1 MMNTIQALP
10 SSTTSDG
17 LKIAY
22 IGIKGLPSNAGA
34 DRVVEAIVRRL
45 AARHE
50 LTVYCS
56 SLAVPAGATFPG
68 VELARV
74 PVLRGKHAHAATL
87 FLMAA
92 LDALVR
98 RDFDLVHVHNVEAS
112 FVLPL
117 LKPKYPIIATSHG
130 LAYARDKWSGAAKS
144 LIRLTDW
151 PYIKLADCVTS
162 VSGPVAEYY
171 TSRYRKPVAY
181 IPNGVGPEDTTLDLD
196 GARELLQAQGV
207 QPQGYILFAAGRII
221 PTKGAEILLEAY
233 RALSTDLPLLVVG
246 DTGQTPAYERLLH
259 QLADERVVF
268 LPSVNKALLLGLARL
283 ARLFVFPSTVEAM
296 SMMLLEAAVTGAP
309 IVSSDIPEN
318 VAVLPEQ
325 ALFFRSRDAGDLC
338 KKMAWALDHP
348 DRMQEL
354 GARASTWVNEQYQ
367 WDSIVDQYE
376 RLYYAWARKA
386 KPR

>member
-1 MMNTIQALP
+1 MSTIQASP
-10 SSTTSDG
+10 SSLASDS

-22 IGIKGLPSNAGA
+22 VGVKGLPSNAGA

-56 SLAVPAGATFPG
+56 PLVVPAGATFPG

-74 PVLRGKHAHAATL
+74 PVRKGKHAHAATL

-92 LDALVR
+92 LDAVVR

-117 LKPKYPIIATSHG
+117 LKSRYPVIVTSHG
-130 LAYARDKWSGAAKS
+130 LAYARDKWSRAAKS

-196 GARELLQAQGV
+196 GARELLQAQGIR
-207 QPQGYILFAAGRII
+207 PQGYILFAAGRII
-221 PTKGAEILLEAY
+221 PTKGAEILIEAY
-233 RALSTDLPLLVVG
+233 RTLSTDLPLLVVG
-246 DTGQTPAYERLLH
+246 DTRQTPAYTRLLH
-259 QLADERVVF
+259 QLADDRVLF
-268 LPSVNKALLLGLARL
+268 LPSVNKALLLGLVRS

-296 SMMLLEAAVTGAP
+296 SMMLLEAAFTGVP

-325 ALFFRSRDAGDLC
+325 ALFFRSNDPGDLGE
-338 KKMAWALDHP
+338 KMAWALHHP
-348 DRMQEL
+348 DQMQEL
-354 GARASTWVNEQYQ
+354 GAKASNWVNEKYQ

-376 RLYYAWARKA
+376 HLYHTFARKA